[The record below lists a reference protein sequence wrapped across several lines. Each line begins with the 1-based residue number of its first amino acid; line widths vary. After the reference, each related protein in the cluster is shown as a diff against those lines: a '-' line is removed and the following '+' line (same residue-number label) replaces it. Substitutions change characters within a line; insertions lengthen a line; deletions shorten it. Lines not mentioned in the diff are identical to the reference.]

1 MVSSQF
7 QHNADKWINLSVY
20 FANAVYLIL
29 PYALFVIP
37 WIWLGVKMRKKKIE
51 HRNIYVKVIIVSFV
65 LLGVGFVLPVII
77 EYVFTV
83 LAIRSYYG
91 M

>member
-1 MVSSQF
+1 
-7 QHNADKWINLSVY
+7 
-20 FANAVYLIL
+20 
-29 PYALFVIP
+29 
-37 WIWLGVKMRKKKIE
+37 
-51 HRNIYVKVIIVSFV
+51 V